1 MARVSTQLAH
11 EGTVIYVKVL
21 GIFPNLSIWIQLSGS
36 FREMITM
43 VADPAKGREVIDY
56 IKAILP
62 VSNHSL
68 GTRFKSYPEGKDS
81 PIEGYFKDKE
91 FVFEGG
97 ASEITVKS
105 MNGGSAFMFECS
117 PLTSFQ
123 GHNLDGSMNLHAM
136 VVNHAHCILGQK
148 GQQMSRE
155 EHALIAMGGYELAS
169 VHITEMLH
177 CEHEEIPRLI
187 RDLMANLPDQCAAA
201 RFERGVGIK
210 FRSRVASSAPIRFSI
225 YDKRGQID
233 AQKRQ
238 LIARLTRLLKSSEL
252 AEEAFELLLNAS
264 LNLIRVE
271 VQLGQDTLARLDLQ
285 KGSDWCDGQRDGRKS
300 VGVAKRV
307 FSEALE
313 EMNFG
318 AYSTLPR
325 SQILAKAV
333 DIDEKEKVALWLLNE
348 DFSKGIKRGIP
359 VDNKTIKKWRDQL
372 FENYKIDVTARP
384 PIPRHQDMKGLSL
397 GDIFDKKNI
406 ARNFLDLPEHLQALY
421 SVGDEHAAYFR
432 GKVAQE

>member
-1 MARVSTQLAH
+1 MV
-11 EGTVIYVKVL
+11 VI
-21 GIFPNLSIWIQLSGS
+21 
-36 FREMITM
+36 
-43 VADPAKGREVIDY
+43 PAKGREVIDY

-155 EHALIAMGGYELAS
+155 ERALIATGGYELAS

-210 FRSRVASSAPIRFSI
+210 FRSRVASSAPLRFSI
-225 YDKRGQID
+225 YDKRGQIY

-238 LIARLTRLLKSSEL
+238 LIVRLTRLLKSSEL

-264 LNLIRVE
+264 RNLIRVE
-271 VQLGQDTLARLDLQ
+271 VQIDQQALLRLGLNQ
-285 KGSDWCDGQRDGRKS
+285 GSDWCKGERNGQKS

-307 FSEALE
+307 FAEAFE

-318 AYSTLPR
+318 AYTSLPR
-325 SQILAKAV
+325 SQILAKVIDV
-333 DIDEKEKVALWLLNE
+333 DEREKVALWLLNE
-348 DFSKGIKRGIP
+348 DFAEGTKGGRP
-359 VDNKTIKKWRDQL
+359 VDPHTIRKWRKLMLEKYDL
-372 FENYKIDVTARP
+372 DLTAAP
-384 PIPRHQDMKGLSL
+384 PIPKHRDMVGLNL
-397 GDIFDKKNI
+397 GEILNVKNV
-406 ARNFLDLPEHLQALY
+406 ARKILELPEHLDSLY
-421 SVGDEHAAYFR
+421 SKGDEQAAFFR
-432 GKVAQE
+432 GKFNAMKS